1 MSYRITGY
9 TRLIGLLG
17 YPIRHSRSPHMHNS
31 SFRHLGL
38 DFVYLVFEVD
48 NNNLEDAIN
57 AMRTLDVTGFNVTMP
72 NKQKVIP
79 LLDELSVEAKIIG
92 AVNTV
97 HHKDG
102 KLIGYNTDGKG
113 FVDSLNDQGIDPKGK
128 TFCIVGAGGAG
139 TAVSVQLALD
149 GAGELRIFT
158 RRPEQGE
165 ALVKKITDGIPGANV
180 SAFPLDMAILKEK
193 CSDADVFV
201 QTTGVGM
208 GDLED
213 QSVVSDPTVFHENL
227 AVVDIIYSPANTRLM
242 KMAKEAGCK
251 QVFNGLG
258 MMLGQGALAFN
269 IWTGEQMP
277 IEFVKEELG
286 LE

>member
-31 SFRHLGL
+31 AFRHLGL
-38 DFVYLVFEVD
+38 DYVYLVFEVD
-48 NNNLEDAIN
+48 NQNLEDAIKS
-57 AMRTLDVTGFNVTMP
+57 MRTLDVTGFNVTMP

-97 HHKDG
+97 HNKDG

-113 FVDSLNDQGIDPKGK
+113 FVDALGYEGIDPKGK

-158 RRPEQGE
+158 RREEQRNELIQKIKEGVPEVE
-165 ALVKKITDGIPGANV
+165 IK
-180 SAFPLDMAILKEK
+180 AFPLEMDILKEQCK
-193 CSDADVFV
+193 DADVFV

-208 GDLED
+208 GEAED
-213 QSVVSDPTVFHENL
+213 QSIVTDPTVFHPDL
-227 AVVDIIYSPANTRLM
+227 AVVDIIYSPATTRLM
-242 KMAKEAGCK
+242 KMAKEAGCRK
-251 QVFNGLG
+251 VFNGLG

-277 IEFVKEELG
+277 IEFVKQELG
-286 LE
+286 F